1 MSMLGIDGAVGQAV
15 PDKSGCQAQPDLRLR
30 ARGRRPACPEDAGET
45 PAPQSWLAQ
54 AIIMPILSARRHLHA
69 FQELLALLTRHRQL
83 TWAMTRREIADRYA
97 GQMLGTFWAVGH
109 PLALMAIYVFIFG
122 YVFCMKIGGTQQLP
136 LDYTTYL
143 LAGLIPWMAFQESM
157 AKGATVIVNNANLV
171 KQVVFPIE
179 VLPVK
184 GVIASFSTQ
193 LVATAL
199 LAVYVLLTHGRMPW
213 TYALLPALFFF
224 QALAMI
230 GAAYILA
237 AVGAYFRDLKDFVQV
252 FCIAGMYLM
261 PVVYLPQMVPP
272 AFRPLLHFNPFSYMA
287 WCYQDACYFGRFEH
301 PWAWP
306 VFLGGSLGLF
316 YLGYR
321 VFRKLKVCFGSVL

>member
-1 MSMLGIDGAVGQAV
+1 M
-15 PDKSGCQAQPDLRLR
+15 
-30 ARGRRPACPEDAGET
+30 
-45 PAPQSWLAQ
+45 
-54 AIIMPILSARRHLHA
+54 
-69 FQELLALLTRHRQL
+69 
-83 TWAMTRREIADRYA
+83 
-97 GQMLGTFWAVGH
+97 
-109 PLALMAIYVFIFG
+109 
-122 YVFCMKIGGTQQLP
+122 P

-157 AKGATVIVNNANLV
+157 AKGATVIVGNANLV

-184 GVIASFSTQ
+184 GVMASFSTQ
-193 LVATAL
+193 LVATGL
-199 LAVYVLLTHGRMPW
+199 LAAYVLATHGELPW
-213 TYALLPALFFF
+213 TWLLLPGLFFF

-230 GAAYILA
+230 GVAYVLA

-261 PVVYLPQMVPP
+261 PVIYLPEMVPRM
-272 AFRPLLHFNPFSYMA
+272 FRPWLYVNPFSYMA

-306 VFLGGSLGLF
+306 VFLLRVAGDVLPGLSGVSQVED
-316 YLGYR
+316 L
-321 VFRKLKVCFGSVL
+321 FRSVL

>member
-1 MSMLGIDGAVGQAV
+1 MSL
-15 PDKSGCQAQPDLRLR
+15 
-30 ARGRRPACPEDAGET
+30 
-45 PAPQSWLAQ
+45 
-54 AIIMPILSARRHLHA
+54 LSARTHWQA
-69 FQELLALLTRHRQL
+69 FSEVLTLLTRHRQL
-83 TWAMTRREIADRYA
+83 TWAMTRREISDRYA
-97 GQMLGTFWAVGH
+97 GQVLGTLWAVGH
-109 PLALMAIYVFIFG
+109 PLALMGIYVFIFG
-122 YVFCMKIGGTQQLP
+122 YVFRLKIGGTRELP

-157 AKGATVIVNNANLV
+157 AKGATAIVGNANLV

-184 GVIASFSTQ
+184 GVLSSFSTQ
-193 LVATAL
+193 LVASGL
-199 LAVYVLLTHGRMPW
+199 LAAYVLVSHGGLTW
-213 TYALLPALFFF
+213 TWLLLPALFFF

-230 GAAYILA
+230 GVAYVLA
-237 AVGAYFRDLKDFVQV
+237 AVAAYFRDVKDFVQV

-261 PVVYLPQMVPP
+261 PVAYLPEMVPRL
-272 AFRPLLHFNPFSYMA
+272 FRPWLYLNPFSYLA
-287 WCYQDACYFGRFEH
+287 WCYQDACYFGRFQH

-306 VFLGGSLGLF
+306 VFVGGSLGMF